1 MFWLSALLYFPF
13 CQQSQKFPFFCSI
26 SRATLEDTF
35 KCKWTPLLRNNAYS
49 FFHRCHCSSS
59 PRFVCSNLSRDW
71 TFIPLLWV
79 GSVVRH
85 ISLRCRSSDFL
96 FKSTKWICL
105 KLNEARNPRLRTKNS
120 NRLGHFILPS
130 RLASPPPPLRETN
143 CMAADQWACF
153 KKDPTRGLTLASA
166 STLTEEASFIKRLR
180 QSLRWKR
187 LIVTAAAKFPTQFN
201 QRKQLHLY
209 TAVRLPTSS
218 NVPAPHTPQ
227 YTRHSNSR

>member
-1 MFWLSALLYFPF
+1 MHIL
-13 CQQSQKFPFFCSI
+13 
-26 SRATLEDTF
+26 
-35 KCKWTPLLRNNAYS
+35 
-49 FFHRCHCSSS
+49 FFHRCHRSSS

-105 KLNEARNPRLRTKNS
+105 KLNEARNPRLWPKTQIVS
-120 NRLGHFILPS
+120 V
-130 RLASPPPPLRETN
+130 ASSCPPTASHCLPPLREKN
-143 CMAADQWACF
+143 CVAADQWACF
-153 KKDPTRGLTLASA
+153 KKDSTRGLTLASA
-166 STLTEEASFIKRLR
+166 STLTEEASFIKRFW

-187 LIVTAAAKFPTQFN
+187 LIVTAAAKFPAQFN

-227 YTRHSNSR
+227 HTRQSNSR